1 MSTDLVSLL
10 NDVVKRQKE
19 QMVLLEQT
27 VKYLADPK
35 SAAHLNLPR
44 MTETD
49 PISINIIANLPGFIY
64 WKNKESQYMGC
75 NNNLARISGL
85 NDRTEIVG
93 KTDYDF
99 EWGKERAEQF
109 KSADREVMRDKMTKI
124 YEDRISVKRP
134 DGHYYYIRTEKMPLY
149 EEGKVIGVLAVA
161 FDITDQKILEEQL
174 KEQKEISEQANLA
187 KTEFIRNME
196 HDIRTPFIGIFG
208 MANILWEQETDPM
221 KKEYLG
227 DITQSAKELLD
238 YCNGILD
245 FSKVSSGLFPVVEK
259 KFNLFDLIENIL
271 KIEIPAA
278 KTKNLILTSHL
289 SEELPNIVVG
299 DPYRLCRL
307 LINLVSN
314 AVKFTKEG
322 KISINVE
329 LINKTDETF
338 LIRFVIKDT
347 GEGIPLENQNY
358 IFEKFSRL
366 SPSNKGLY
374 KGSGLGLMIVKQ
386 FIEEMKGEID
396 LNSKLGEGTEFIC
409 TIPFKIPLTNDFV

>member
-1 MSTDLVSLL
+1 
-10 NDVVKRQKE
+10 
-19 QMVLLEQT
+19 
-27 VKYLADPK
+27 
-35 SAAHLNLPR
+35 
-44 MTETD
+44 
-49 PISINIIANLPGFIY
+49 
-64 WKNKESQYMGC
+64 MGS
-75 NNNLARISGL
+75 NNNLAKLSGL
-85 NDRTEIVG
+85 NDRREIVG
-93 KTDYDF
+93 KTDDDF

-109 KSADREVMRDKMTKI
+109 RAADQEVMRDKMTKI
-124 YEDRISVKRP
+124 YEDRMPIKRP

-149 EEGKVIGVLAVA
+149 EEGRVIGVLAVA
-161 FDITDQKILEEQL
+161 FDITDQKILEEKL

-196 HDIRTPFIGIFG
+196 HDIRTPFIGIYG

-238 YCNGILD
+238 YCNGVLD
-245 FSKVSSGLFPVVEK
+245 FSKVSSGLFPLIEK
-259 KFNLFDLIENIL
+259 KFNLPNLIENIL
-271 KIEIPAA
+271 KMEIPAA
-278 KTKNLILTSHL
+278 KTKNLSLTSHL
-289 SEELPNIVVG
+289 SEELPKIVIG
-299 DPYRLCRL
+299 DQYRLCRL

-322 KISINVE
+322 KISINIE

-338 LIRFVIKDT
+338 LIRFVVKDT

-386 FIEEMKGEID
+386 FIVEMKGEID
-396 LNSKLGEGTEFIC
+396 LKSKLGEGTEFIC
-409 TIPFKIPLTNDFV
+409 TIPFKMPLTNDFV